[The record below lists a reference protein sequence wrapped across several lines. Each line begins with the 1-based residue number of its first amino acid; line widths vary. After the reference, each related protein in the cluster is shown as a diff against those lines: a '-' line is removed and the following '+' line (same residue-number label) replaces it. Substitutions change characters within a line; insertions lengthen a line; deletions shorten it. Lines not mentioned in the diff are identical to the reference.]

1 MQTTFLTLLVSVLV
15 VFGSFRLV
23 IRLMR
28 RNPLLWARYLS
39 TKNFLA
45 LRWLKWRD
53 TIVVLAK
60 QLLGFFQI
68 VLLLQSVYR
77 IPFPVSGSECSR

>member
-1 MQTTFLTLLVSVLV
+1 
-15 VFGSFRLV
+15 
-23 IRLMR
+23 MR
-28 RNPLLWARYLS
+28 RNPLLWARYLG
-39 TKNFLA
+39 TKDFLA

-77 IPFPVSGSECSR
+77 IPFPVSGQ

>member
-1 MQTTFLTLLVSVLV
+1 M
-15 VFGSFRLV
+15 
-23 IRLMR
+23 
-28 RNPLLWARYLS
+28 
-39 TKNFLA
+39 
-45 LRWLKWRD
+45 WRD

-77 IPFPVSGSECSR
+77 IPFPAIYLDVLSR